1 MDIKS
6 ILSNIFQFAKNNQ
19 FKVKLM
25 KKAQLKRFGMNLL
38 KFTAPMLAVFFTQL
52 SLGVSM
58 RDAFPVVILAGWG
71 VVADF
76 FKKYGEN

>member
-1 MDIKS
+1 MSKE
-6 ILSNIFQFAKNNQ
+6 K
-19 FKVKLM
+19 
-25 KKAQLKRFGMNLL
+25 LKRFGMNLL

>member
-1 MDIKS
+1 
-6 ILSNIFQFAKNNQ
+6 
-19 FKVKLM
+19 
-25 KKAQLKRFGMNLL
+25 MNLIR
-38 KFTAPMLAVFFTQL
+38 FTAPMLAVFFTQL

-71 VVADF
+71 VAADF

>member
-1 MDIKS
+1 
-6 ILSNIFQFAKNNQ
+6 
-19 FKVKLM
+19 
-25 KKAQLKRFGMNLL
+25 MNLL

-71 VVADF
+71 VAADF